1 LFDSWLPAPG
11 LLLNTISYL
20 WAFICYMRKITIIVS
35 LLVLSISIS
44 AQDEKPRNLPHDDT
58 KTLHWGFTVGLNSMD
73 FAIKRD
79 RTANP
84 FVYADVN
91 GFQPAGFQVNIV
103 SDLRLSDYWNLR
115 FLPGINLGSR
125 QFVFFDT
132 ETWDPVMINRPG
144 QGEDSDHM
152 TLGSSFLD
160 FPVIFKYRSE
170 RVNNYR
176 PYVIG
181 GLSYRLDMSARGKY
195 NEEETDR
202 ILIKKGDIYLEV
214 GIGVDSYLQ
223 YFKHST
229 ELKLA
234 IGLRNMMKTDTP
246 YPSAPEYTNS
256 IDHLRSF
263 LVMLNF
269 HFE

>member
-1 LFDSWLPAPG
+1 
-11 LLLNTISYL
+11 
-20 WAFICYMRKITIIVS
+20 MRKITVILLLSVFSVS
-35 LLVLSISIS
+35 IF
-44 AQDEKPRNLPHDDT
+44 AQEEKPRNLTHDDY

-73 FAIKRD
+73 FGIRRNKV
-79 RTANP
+79 ANP

-103 SDLRLSDYWNLR
+103 SDLRLSEYWNLR

-125 QFVFFDT
+125 KFAYFNPN
-132 ETWDPVMINRPG
+132 TWDVINIIIPGEPVESYPN
-144 QGEDSDHM
+144 HM
-152 TLGSSFLD
+152 TIGSSFLD
-160 FPVIFKYRSE
+160 FPLLLKYRSE

-195 NEEETDR
+195 NPEDTDR
-202 ILIKKGDIYLEV
+202 ILIKRGDVYLEV
-214 GIGVDSYLQ
+214 GFGVDSYLQ

-234 IGLRNMMKTDTP
+234 IGLRNMMITDRP
-246 YPSAPEYTNS
+246 FEGAPEYANS
-256 IDHLRSF
+256 IAGLRSF
-263 LVMLNF
+263 LIMLNF